1 MIVKGGKDA
10 FGSREK
16 VEVLRT
22 LFDGYEGVVH
32 LLCFILLVANLVICL
47 QIMVVFVGKMQFV
60 GVVWV
65 RIGDFFVILSHEG
78 KEYCL

>member
-1 MIVKGGKDA
+1 MD
-10 FGSREK
+10 
-16 VEVLRT
+16 
-22 LFDGYEGVVH
+22 
-32 LLCFILLVANLVICL
+32 
-47 QIMVVFVGKMQFV
+47 VFVGKMQFV